1 MKKSTW
7 MLLIGIAAIV
17 VAFVGDAI
25 LSNDILNFRDASN
38 FGIWHYVAIAVAVI
52 LLVGGL
58 TLVIVSRSLRKK
70 GQ

>member
-52 LLVGGL
+52 LLV
-58 TLVIVSRSLRKK
+58 V
-70 GQ
+70 